1 MTEIPEALRLALA
14 GRYDIER
21 PIGQGG
27 MATVYVA
34 RDVKH
39 GRQVAIKVLRPDL
52 SAALGSERF
61 LREIQ
66 IAARLQHP
74 HIVLLIDSGEA
85 AGLLYYVMPFV
96 NGESLRSRLER
107 EGRLAPEAVVAIA
120 REVGDALD
128 YANRQGVV
136 HRDIK
141 PENILLADG
150 HAVVADFGVA
160 KALTEA
166 SDKSLTRTGYPV
178 GTVGYMSPEQAA
190 GFADLNE
197 RSDVFSLAC
206 VIYEMLV
213 GRVPGMWPSDDASR
227 VQRFLE
233 VPADHRAVLDRLPGA
248 VEQALVRALAL
259 RPEKRLETSR
269 ALVDAVAA
277 AFGDRPR
284 YSEAQVRGIVARAA
298 EIEATAPTSAG
309 ALSLGGIQQLAADVG
324 IPPEHVDRA
333 ARELARRSPLPP
345 VRTNPFTGSP
355 LRILVERF
363 VDGEALPEDYQLL
376 VDEMGMVL
384 GDPGL
389 PSTFGR
395 GLSWRTTIRADGMGR
410 QVGVSLAPSNGKTR
424 ILIDESVGRLA
435 GGLFGGIVGGVGSVL
450 LVMGIALG
458 AAELHNVLLGFVLGG
473 AGIGAVYGGVRK
485 LFGNIRQQR
494 EAELE
499 ALADR
504 LEAHVT
510 ESAGARRPKLG
521 RPGGSAS

>member
-1 MTEIPEALRLALA
+1 MSEVPESLRQALA
-14 GRYDIER
+14 GRYEIER

-39 GRQVAIKVLRPDL
+39 GREVAVKVLRPDL
-52 SAALGSERF
+52 SAALGTERF

-85 AGLLYYVMPFV
+85 AGLLYYVMPFI
-96 NGESLRSRLER
+96 NGESLRARLER
-107 EGRLAPEAVVAIA
+107 EGRLAPEAALAIA

-128 YANRQGVV
+128 YANRHGVV

-160 KALTEA
+160 KALSEA

-190 GFADLNE
+190 GFTDLNE
-197 RSDVFSLAC
+197 RSDVFSLGC

-227 VQRFLE
+227 VLRFLE
-233 VPADHRAVLDRLPGA
+233 APPEHRAVLDQLPGA

-259 RPEKRLETSR
+259 RPERRLESSR
-269 ALVDAVAA
+269 ALIDAITM

-284 YSEAQVRGIVARAA
+284 YSDAQVRGIVARAA
-298 EIEATAPTSAG
+298 ELEATTPTTSG

-333 ARELARRSPLPP
+333 ARELSRRAPMPP
-345 VRTNPFTGSP
+345 VRSNAFVGSP
-355 LRILVERF
+355 SRILVERF
-363 VDGEALPEDYQLL
+363 IEGEAAPDDYPIL
-376 VDEMGMVL
+376 VDEIRMMVGNAGQSSTL
-384 GDPGL
+384 GRAL
-389 PSTFGR
+389 A
-395 GLSWRTTIRADGMGR
+395 WRTAGAANGVGR
-410 QVGVSLAPSNGKTR
+410 QVSVSITPNGGKTR
-424 ILIDESVGRLA
+424 LVIDENLGQLA
-435 GGLFGGIVGGVGSVL
+435 GGMFGGVVGGVGSAVL
-450 LVMGIALG
+450 MLGMALG
-458 AAELHNVLLGFVLGG
+458 AGAFHSVPLGFLLGGS
-473 AGIGAVYGGVRK
+473 GIGTVYGSVRTFFK
-485 LFGNIRQQR
+485 WTHQKRR
-494 EAELE
+494 EELE

-504 LEAHVT
+504 LGDHVM
-510 ESAGARRPKLG
+510 ESARAARPRLG
-521 RPGGSAS
+521 RPS